1 MESALSAGSS
11 LACLEYEGFAV
22 EDVELATHKLNGLT
36 QHRVGLVVTVRLQQ
50 CGHDVHKSTTG
61 TGYTDI
67 FHSCLKLYNTLYVDI
82 LARVKFNIFN

>member
-50 CGHDVHKSTTG
+50 CGHDVHKSTKG
-61 TGYTDI
+61 TGNAQDTQTYFILVLNFTIPYTW
-67 FHSCLKLYNTLYVDI
+67 
-82 LARVKFNIFN
+82 KF